1 MQYRTEIYLPGDVS
15 TRIAVSNAT
24 TTSFVNAVISATE
37 FSKNEAQLR
46 HELENALELAC
57 SELSIPWTPFQLE
70 RALKEKGKPTKFADV
85 AHGAVIIEYEP
96 PKSFKGRAGSKANHA
111 RFQAEEYAEL
121 ISAEEGR
128 SLQEYVLVAWD
139 GAHITFGHF
148 DGTNAVWEDVVAF
161 DKTSANRLLSA
172 LESNGRPL
180 VHPQLLQSLVG
191 PDSEYGAALIP
202 ELYAS
207 ICKADSSPAT
217 TKTKML
223 FSEWRRLFSQVVGFQ
238 PAQMK
243 GLLARQEISH
253 DQPYQDNPAAYL
265 FALNTYIAILAK
277 VVVACALPRASQ
289 DVLEPS
295 VSVVD
300 RLRAV
305 ESGEL
310 FEHAG
315 ILNMLSG
322 DFFCWYLDDSDWLHY
337 KPHLEAMLGKL
348 RGVDF
353 TVSKKHA
360 DTTRDLFKGI
370 YERFIPREVRHALGE
385 FYTPD
390 WLAEHGM
397 DLLEWQPADSLTDPT
412 CGSGTFLLEAIR
424 RRRKINSNAT
434 AQSLLAGIHGIDL
447 NPLAVLA
454 AKGSLAVFLSPHLT
468 PSHPIR
474 LPVYL
479 ADAVHPATVDLFSNY
494 SHVLHTELGPRE
506 FSVPERMIEHL
517 DFFKVFATLRML
529 IDADYPATK
538 ICNAILSDLQGMGLE
553 PSDISVINTTVV
565 NLVELHDQGWNGIW
579 CSILADRFA
588 AGAIPRSS
596 HICGNP
602 PWVKWSNLPK
612 EYAKSI
618 QQHCRGLGV
627 FSKDKWVG
635 GIESDIST
643 VITYQAI
650 KHYLNHDG
658 RLGFFLPGSVFTTES
673 SAGFRRFSIDNG
685 RLPCRVLLVEDYRD
699 IRPFDG
705 VSNHP
710 TFLLLQRDAVTRFPV
725 PYRSWSAAKNGN
737 SNTRAYASAD
747 QFCST
752 AKRIDGIAVPVP
764 GGNGERPWLVG
775 SEQEQAVFSKVFAA
789 SEKPEYKARK
799 GITTDR
805 NGIFWVRA
813 TDAVG
818 HGLVT
823 IRNAADIGKT
833 KGIPQITAE
842 VESEHLFPLLRG
854 RGVAPFNAKPDTDL
868 RILVPQRGMHGDPD
882 LPTTSPNTFKFL
894 NRFKNCL
901 EQRSSLRRFQKGQE
915 FYSLWSTGSY
925 TFAPFKVL
933 WREIG
938 NTFAAAY
945 IGSVSI
951 EHLGEKTVVPD
962 HKLYFIPVES
972 EPEAAYLTGFLNA
985 PVITRAV
992 SAYAAQLSLGASVAE
1007 YLNIPKYN
1015 EADAQMIAIG
1025 SIARNLTM
1033 NAGQVTSADLAQLD
1047 LLVRELLAIRTV
1059 T

>member
-1 MQYRTEIYLPGDVS
+1 MNS
-15 TRIAVSNAT
+15 AT
-24 TTSFVNAVISATE
+24 TSSLVSAVLSAAE
-37 FSKNEAQLR
+37 ISKNEAQLR
-46 HELENALELAC
+46 HELENALEQAC

-70 RALKEKGKPTKFADV
+70 RALKAKGKPTKFADV
-85 AHGAVIIEYEP
+85 AHGAVVIEYEP
-96 PKSFKGRAGSKANHA
+96 PRSFSGRAGSKANHA
-111 RFQAEEYAEL
+111 RQQAEEYAEL

-128 SLQEYVLVAWD
+128 TLQEYVLVAWD
-139 GAHITFGHF
+139 GAHITFGRF
-148 DGTNAVWEDVVAF
+148 ESASPAWEEVVAF
-161 DKTSANRLLSA
+161 DKVSANRLLAA

-180 VHPQLLQSLVG
+180 VHPQLLQALVG
-191 PDSEYGAALIP
+191 PDSEYGTALIP
-202 ELYAS
+202 EFFAS
-207 ICKADSSPAT
+207 ICKADRSPAT

-238 PAQMK
+238 PAHMK
-243 GLLARQEISH
+243 KLLARQEISH
-253 DQPYQDNPAAYL
+253 DQPYEDNPAAYL

-277 VVVACALPRASQ
+277 VVAACALPRASQ
-289 DVLEPS
+289 DVLESGVP
-295 VSVVD
+295 VAE

-305 ESGEL
+305 ETGEL
-310 FEHAG
+310 FEYAG

-322 DFFCWYLDDSDWLHY
+322 DFFSWYLDDSDWSRY
-337 KPHLEAMLGKL
+337 QPHLSDMLGRL
-348 RGVDF
+348 GGVDF

-370 YERFIPREVRHALGE
+370 YERFIPREIRHALGE

-397 DLLEWQPADSLTDPT
+397 DLLGWQPTDSLTDPT

-424 RRRKINSNAT
+424 RRRKANSVAT

-454 AKGSLAVFLSPHLT
+454 AKGSLAVFLSPHLD
-468 PSHPIR
+468 PAYPVR

-479 ADAVHPATVDLFSNY
+479 ADAVYPATVDLFSNY
-494 SHVLHTELGPRE
+494 SHVLHTEVGPRE
-506 FSVPERMIEHL
+506 FSVPERMIGHP
-517 DFFKVFATLRML
+517 DFFRIFSKVRTL
-529 IDADYPATK
+529 IDADYPTAK
-538 ICNAILSDLQGMGLE
+538 ICSSILSDLQAMELDR
-553 PSDISVINTTVV
+553 SDISTFNTTVA

-602 PWVKWSNLPK
+602 PWVKWSDLPK
-612 EYAKSI
+612 DYAQSI

-627 FSKDKWVG
+627 FSTDKWVG

-643 VITYQAI
+643 VITYQAV
-650 KHYLNHDG
+650 KHYLAHDG

-685 RLPCRVLLVEDYRD
+685 SLPCRVLLVEDYQD

-710 TFLLLQRDAVTRFPV
+710 TFLMMQRDATTAFPV
-725 PYRSWSAAKNGN
+725 TYRSWTVDESSSEHQRTYVSAE
-737 SNTRAYASAD
+737 
-747 QFCST
+747 QFRCT
-752 AKRIDGIAVPVP
+752 AKFIDGTAVPVP
-764 GGNGERPWLVG
+764 GGDGTRPWLVG
-775 SEQEQAVFSKVFAA
+775 STEDQAVFAKVFAA
-789 SEKPEYKARK
+789 NAKPEYKARK

-805 NGIFWVRA
+805 NGIFWVHA
-813 TDAVG
+813 TGAVG
-818 HGLVT
+818 PELVT
-823 IRNAADIGKT
+823 IRNVADIGKT
-833 KGIPQITAE
+833 KGIPQITAT

-854 RGVAPFNAKPDTDL
+854 RGVAPFNAVPEEDL

-882 LPTTSPNTFKFL
+882 LPTASPHTFKFL
-894 NRFKNCL
+894 NRFKSHL
-901 EQRSSLRRFQKGQE
+901 EQRSSLKRFQKGQE
-915 FYSLWSTGSY
+915 FYSLWSTGPY

-933 WREIG
+933 WREMG

-945 IGSVSI
+945 IGSASI
-951 EHLGEKTVVPD
+951 EHAGEKTVVPD

-985 PVITRAV
+985 PTIAKAV

-1007 YLNIPKYN
+1007 YLNIPKFD
-1015 EADAQMIAIG
+1015 EADKRMEAIG
-1025 SIARNLTM
+1025 NIARDLTKKTG
-1033 NAGQVTSADLAQLD
+1033 NPEPSDLD
-1047 LLVRELLAIRTV
+1047 LLDMHVRGLLAI
-1059 T
+1059 

>member
-1 MQYRTEIYLPGDVS
+1 MS
-15 TRIAVSNAT
+15 SAT
-24 TTSFVNAVISATE
+24 TTLVTAVISAAE
-37 FSKNEAQLR
+37 VSQNEAQLR
-46 HELENALELAC
+46 HALENALEQAC
-57 SELSIPWTPFQLE
+57 LDRSIPWTPFQLE

-85 AHGAVIIEYEP
+85 AHGAVVIEYEP
-96 PKSFKGRAGSKANHA
+96 PKSFGGRAGAKAIHA
-111 RFQAEEYAEL
+111 RKQAEEYADL

-128 SLQEYVLVAWD
+128 ALEEYVMVAWD
-139 GAHITFGHF
+139 GAHITFGRF
-148 DGTNAVWEDVVAF
+148 DGAAAATTWEDVVAF
-161 DKTSANRLLSA
+161 DGIAADRLLAA
-172 LESNGRPL
+172 LESNGCPL
-180 VHPQLLQSLVG
+180 VHPQLLQALVG
-191 PDSEYGAALIP
+191 PDSEYGTALIP

-207 ICKADSSPAT
+207 ICKADASAAT

-238 PAQMK
+238 PAQMQK
-243 GLLARQEISH
+243 LLARQEISH

-265 FALNTYIAILAK
+265 FALNTYIAIIAK
-277 VVVACALPRASQ
+277 VVAACALPKVSQ
-289 DVLEPS
+289 DVLEPG
-295 VSVVD
+295 VPVAE

-305 ESGEL
+305 ETGEL

-322 DFFCWYLDDSDWLHY
+322 DFFSWYLDDNDWSRYQHSLG
-337 KPHLEAMLGKL
+337 AMLGRL
-348 RGVDF
+348 SGVDF
-353 TVSKKHA
+353 AVSKKHA

-397 DLLEWQPADSLTDPT
+397 DLLEWQPSDSLTDPT

-424 RRRKINSNAT
+424 RRRKAGNDAT

-454 AKGSLAVFLSPHLT
+454 AKGSLAVFLSPHLD
-468 PSHPIR
+468 PAHPIR

-479 ADAVHPATVDLFSNY
+479 ADAVYPAAVDFFRNY

-506 FSVPERMIEHL
+506 FSVPERMIGHP
-517 DFFKVFATLRML
+517 DFFRIFAKIRML
-529 IDADYPATK
+529 IDADYVAAK
-538 ICNAILSDLQGMGLE
+538 ICGSILTDLQAMGLD
-553 PSDISVINTTVV
+553 PSDISIVGTTVG

-588 AGAIPRSS
+588 AGAIPPSS

-612 EYAKSI
+612 DYAQSI
-618 QQHCRGLGV
+618 QKHCRGLGV
-627 FSKDKWVG
+627 FSADKWVG

-643 VITYQAI
+643 VITYQAV
-650 KHYLNHDG
+650 KHYLARDG

-685 RLPCRVLLVEDYRD
+685 SLQCRVLLVEDYQD

-710 TFLLLQRDAVTRFPV
+710 TFLMLQRDAATVFPV
-725 PYRSWSAAKNGN
+725 AYRSWTADPDKSTNQR
-737 SNTRAYASAD
+737 TYASAE
-747 QFCST
+747 QFRQT
-752 AKRIDGIAVPVP
+752 AKRVDGTAVPVP
-764 GGNGERPWLVG
+764 GGDGTRPWLVG
-775 SEQEQAVFSKVFAA
+775 STQDQAVFSKVFAA
-789 SEKPEYKARK
+789 GAKPEYKARK

-805 NGIFWVRA
+805 NGIFWVHA
-813 TDAVG
+813 TGAVG
-818 HGLVT
+818 TDLVT
-823 IRNAADIGKT
+823 VCNAADIGKT
-833 KGIPQITAE
+833 KGIPQITAT

-854 RGVAPFNAKPDTDL
+854 RGVSPFNAVPEADL
-868 RILVPQRGMHGDPD
+868 RILVPQRGMHGDPN
-882 LPTTSPNTFKFL
+882 LPSDSPHTFKFL
-894 NRFKNCL
+894 NRFKSHL
-901 EQRSSLRRFQKGQE
+901 EQRSSLKRFQKGQE

-933 WREIG
+933 WREMG

-945 IGSVSI
+945 IGSASI
-951 EHLGEKTVVPD
+951 EHAGEKVVVPD

-985 PVITRAV
+985 PTIAKAV

-1007 YLNIPKYN
+1007 YLNIPKFDDTN
-1015 EADAQMIAIG
+1015 GQMAAIG
-1025 SIARNLTM
+1025 SIARDLTNGLRSM
-1033 NAGQVTSADLAQLD
+1033 QPADLEQLD
-1047 LLVRELLAIRTV
+1047 LRVRELLSI
-1059 T
+1059 

>member
-1 MQYRTEIYLPGDVS
+1 VS
-15 TRIAVSNAT
+15 SAT
-24 TTSFVNAVISATE
+24 TSSLVSAVLSAAE
-37 FSKNEAQLR
+37 ISKNEAQLR
-46 HELENALELAC
+46 HELENALEQAC

-70 RALKEKGKPTKFADV
+70 RALKAKGKPTKFADV
-85 AHGAVIIEYEP
+85 AHGAVVIEYEP
-96 PKSFKGRAGSKANHA
+96 PKSFSGRAGSKANHA
-111 RFQAEEYAEL
+111 RQQAEEYAEL

-128 SLQEYVLVAWD
+128 ALQEYVLVAWD
-139 GAHITFGHF
+139 GAHITFGRF
-148 DGTNAVWEDVVAF
+148 ESTVPTWEDVVAF
-161 DKTSANRLLSA
+161 DKVSANRLLAA

-180 VHPQLLQSLVG
+180 VHPQLLQALVG
-191 PDSEYGAALIP
+191 PDSEYGTALIP

-207 ICKADSSPAT
+207 ICKAEASAAT

-238 PAQMK
+238 PAHMK
-243 GLLARQEISH
+243 KLLARQEISH

-265 FALNTYIAILAK
+265 FALNTYIAIIAK
-277 VVVACALPRASQ
+277 VVAACALPRASQ
-289 DVLEPS
+289 DVLESGVP
-295 VSVVD
+295 VAE

-305 ESGEL
+305 ETGEL

-322 DFFCWYLDDSDWLHY
+322 DFFSWYLDDSDWPRY
-337 KPHLEAMLGKL
+337 QPHLSAMLGRL
-348 RGVDF
+348 GGVDF
-353 TVSKKHA
+353 AVSKKHA

-397 DLLEWQPADSLTDPT
+397 DLLEWQPTDSLTDPT

-424 RRRKINSNAT
+424 RRRKANSAAT

-454 AKGSLAVFLSPHLT
+454 AKGSLAVFLSPHLD
-468 PSHPIR
+468 PAYPVR

-479 ADAVHPATVDLFSNY
+479 ADAVYPAAVDLFSNY
-494 SHVLHTELGPRE
+494 SHVLHTEVGPRE
-506 FSVPERMIEHL
+506 FSVPERMIGHP
-517 DFFKVFATLRML
+517 DFFRIFSKVRTL
-529 IDADYPATK
+529 IDADYPTAK
-538 ICNAILSDLQGMGLE
+538 ICSSILSDLQAMELDQ
-553 PSDISVINTTVV
+553 SDISIFNTTVA

-612 EYAKSI
+612 DYAQSI

-627 FSKDKWVG
+627 FSTDKWVG

-643 VITYQAI
+643 VITYQAV
-650 KHYLNHDG
+650 KHYLAHDG

-685 RLPCRVLLVEDYRD
+685 SLPCRVLLVEDYQD

-710 TFLLLQRDAVTRFPV
+710 TFLMMQRDATTVFPV
-725 PYRSWSAAKNGN
+725 PYRSWTVGLSNSANQR
-737 SNTRAYASAD
+737 TYASAD
-747 QFCST
+747 EFRRT
-752 AKRIDGIAVPVP
+752 AQRFDGTAVPVP
-764 GGNGERPWLVG
+764 GGDGTRPWLVG
-775 SEQEQAVFSKVFAA
+775 SAQDQAVFAKVFAA
-789 SEKPEYKARK
+789 GAKPEYKARK

-805 NGIFWVRA
+805 NGIFWVHA
-813 TDAVG
+813 TGAVG
-818 HGLVT
+818 PDLVT
-823 IRNAADIGKT
+823 VRNVAGIGKT
-833 KGIPQITAE
+833 KGIPQITAT

-854 RGVAPFNAKPDTDL
+854 RGVAPFNAVPETDL

-882 LPTTSPNTFKFL
+882 LPAASPHTFKFL
-894 NRFKNCL
+894 NRFKSHL
-901 EQRSSLRRFQKGQE
+901 EQRSSLKRFQKGQE

-933 WREIG
+933 WREMG

-945 IGSVSI
+945 IGSASI
-951 EHLGEKTVVPD
+951 EHAGEKIVIPD
-962 HKLYFIPVES
+962 HKLYFIPVDS

-985 PVITRAV
+985 PTISKAV

-1007 YLNIPKYN
+1007 YLNIPKFDETN
-1015 EADAQMIAIG
+1015 EHMEEIG
-1025 SIARNLTM
+1025 SIARALTK
-1033 NAGQVTSADLAQLD
+1033 NAGNAKPSDLAQLD
-1047 LLVRELLAIRTV
+1047 SRVRKLLAI
-1059 T
+1059 

>member
-1 MQYRTEIYLPGDVS
+1 M
-15 TRIAVSNAT
+15 SNAT
-24 TTSFVNAVISATE
+24 ASSLVSAALSAAE
-37 FSKNEAQLR
+37 VSKNEAQLR
-46 HELENALELAC
+46 HELENALEHAC

-70 RALKEKGKPTKFADV
+70 RALKAKGKPTKFVDV
-85 AHGAVIIEYEP
+85 AHGAVVIEYEP
-96 PKSFKGRAGSKANHA
+96 PKSFSGRAGSKANHA
-111 RFQAEEYAEL
+111 RQQAEEYAEL

-128 SLQEYVLVAWD
+128 ALQEYVLVAWD
-139 GAHITFGHF
+139 GAHITFGRF
-148 DGTNAVWEDVVAF
+148 ESTAPTWEDVVAF
-161 DKTSANRLLSA
+161 DKISAHRLLAA
-172 LESNGRPL
+172 LENNGRPL
-180 VHPQLLQSLVG
+180 VHPQLLQALVG
-191 PDSEYGAALIP
+191 PDSEYGTALIP

-207 ICKADSSPAT
+207 ICKADASPAT

-238 PAQMK
+238 PAHMK
-243 GLLARQEISH
+243 KLLARQEISH

-265 FALNTYIAILAK
+265 FALNTYIAIIAK
-277 VVVACALPRASQ
+277 VVAACALPRASQ
-289 DVLEPS
+289 DVLESGVPIAE
-295 VSVVD
+295 

-305 ESGEL
+305 ETGEL

-322 DFFCWYLDDSDWLHY
+322 DFFSWYLDDSDWPRY
-337 KPHLEAMLGKL
+337 QPHLSAMLGRL
-348 RGVDF
+348 GGVDF
-353 TVSKKHA
+353 AVSKKHA

-397 DLLEWQPADSLTDPT
+397 DLLEWQPTDSLTDPT

-424 RRRKINSNAT
+424 RRRKANHGAT

-454 AKGSLAVFLSPHLT
+454 AKGSLAVFLSPHLD
-468 PSHPIR
+468 PAYPIR

-479 ADAVHPATVDLFSNY
+479 ADAVYPAAVDLFSNY
-494 SHVLHTELGPRE
+494 SHVLHTEVGPRE
-506 FSVPERMIEHL
+506 FSVPERMIGHP
-517 DFFKVFATLRML
+517 DFFRIFSKVRTL
-529 IDADYPATK
+529 IDADYPTTK
-538 ICNAILSDLQGMGLE
+538 ICSSILSDLQAMELDQ
-553 PSDISVINTTVV
+553 SDISIFNATVV

-612 EYAKSI
+612 DYAQSI

-627 FSKDKWVG
+627 FSTDKWVG

-643 VITYQAI
+643 VITYQAV
-650 KHYLNHDG
+650 KHYLAHDG

-685 RLPCRVLLVEDYRD
+685 NLPCRVLLVEDYQD

-710 TFLLLQRDAVTRFPV
+710 TFLMMQRDATTTFPV
-725 PYRSWSAAKNGN
+725 PYRSWTVSVSNSANQR
-737 SNTRAYASAD
+737 TYASAD
-747 QFCST
+747 EFRLT
-752 AKRIDGIAVPVP
+752 AQRIDGTAVPVP
-764 GGNGERPWLVG
+764 GGDGTRPWLVG
-775 SEQEQAVFSKVFAA
+775 SAQDQAVFAKVFAA
-789 SEKPEYKARK
+789 GATPEYKARK

-805 NGIFWVRA
+805 NGIFWVHA
-813 TDAVG
+813 TGAVG
-818 HGLVT
+818 LDLVT
-823 IRNAADIGKT
+823 VRNAADIGKT
-833 KGIPQITAE
+833 KGIPQITAT

-854 RGVAPFNAKPDTDL
+854 RGVAPFNAVPEADL

-882 LPTTSPNTFKFL
+882 LPTASPHTFKFL
-894 NRFKNCL
+894 NRFKSQL
-901 EQRSSLRRFQKGQE
+901 EQRSSLKRFQKGQE

-933 WREIG
+933 WREMG

-945 IGSVSI
+945 IGSASI
-951 EHLGEKTVVPD
+951 EHAGEKIVIPD
-962 HKLYFIPVES
+962 HKLYFIPVDS

-985 PVITRAV
+985 PTISKAV

-1007 YLNIPKYN
+1007 YLNIPKFD
-1015 EADAQMIAIG
+1015 ETDKRMVVIG
-1025 SIARNLTM
+1025 SIARGLTQ
-1033 NAGQVTSADLAQLD
+1033 NAGITLPSDLAQLD
-1047 LLVRELLAIRTV
+1047 SRVRELLAI
-1059 T
+1059 

>member
-1 MQYRTEIYLPGDVS
+1 MS
-15 TRIAVSNAT
+15 SAT
-24 TTSFVNAVISATE
+24 TTSLVSAVVSAAE
-37 FSKNEAQLR
+37 ISKNEAQLR
-46 HELENALELAC
+46 HELENALEQAC
-57 SELSIPWTPFQLE
+57 AELSIPWTPFQLE
-70 RALKEKGKPTKFADV
+70 RALKAKGKPTKFADV
-85 AHGAVIIEYEP
+85 AHGAVVIEYEP
-96 PKSFKGRAGSKANHA
+96 PKSFSGRAGAKAAHA
-111 RFQAEEYAEL
+111 RQQAEEYAEL

-128 SLQEYVLVAWD
+128 ALQEYVLVAWD

-148 DGTNAVWEDVVAF
+148 DGAAATWEDVIAF
-161 DKTSANRLLSA
+161 DRISAERLLSA

-180 VHPQLLQSLVG
+180 VHPQLLQALVG
-191 PDSEYGAALIP
+191 PDSEYGTALIP

-207 ICKADSSPAT
+207 ICRADASATT

-238 PAQMK
+238 PAHMK
-243 GLLARQEISH
+243 KLLARQEISH
-253 DQPYQDNPAAYL
+253 DQPYQENPAAYL
-265 FALNTYIAILAK
+265 FALNTYIAIIAK
-277 VVVACALPRASQ
+277 VVAACALPKVSQ
-289 DVLEPS
+289 DVLEPG
-295 VSVVD
+295 VPVAE

-305 ESGEL
+305 ETGEL

-322 DFFCWYLDDSDWLHY
+322 DFFSWYLDDSDWPRYQAPLG
-337 KPHLEAMLGKL
+337 AMLGRL
-348 RGVDF
+348 GGVDF
-353 TVSKKHA
+353 AVSKKHA

-397 DLLEWQPADSLTDPT
+397 DLLEWQPSDSLTDPT

-424 RRRKINSNAT
+424 RRRKADGGAT

-454 AKGSLAVFLSPHLT
+454 AKGSLAVFLSPHLD
-468 PSHPIR
+468 PAHPIR

-479 ADAVHPATVDLFSNY
+479 ADAVYPAAVDFFSNY
-494 SHVLHTELGPRE
+494 SHVLHTEVGPKE
-506 FSVPERMIEHL
+506 FSVPERMIGHP
-517 DFFKVFATLRML
+517 DFFRIFAKVRML

-538 ICNAILSDLQGMGLE
+538 ICGSILSDLQAMGLD
-553 PSDISVINTTVV
+553 PSDISIVSTTVG

-588 AGAIPRSS
+588 AGAIPPAS

-612 EYAKSI
+612 DYAQSI
-618 QQHCRGLGV
+618 QKHCRGLGV
-627 FSKDKWVG
+627 FSTDKWVG

-643 VITYQAI
+643 VITYQAV
-650 KHYLNHDG
+650 KHYLARDG

-685 RLPCRVLLVEDYRD
+685 SLQCRVLLVEDYQD
-699 IRPFDG
+699 IKPFDG

-710 TFLLLQRDAVTRFPV
+710 TFLMLQRDAATAFPV
-725 PYRSWSAAKNGN
+725 PYRSWTVGPNSSANQ
-737 SNTRAYASAD
+737 RAYASAE
-747 QFCST
+747 QFRRT
-752 AKRIDGIAVPVP
+752 AIRIDGTAVPVP
-764 GGNGERPWLVG
+764 GGDGTRPWLVG
-775 SEQEQAVFSKVFAA
+775 SAQDQAVFSKVFAA
-789 SEKPEYKARK
+789 GAKPEYKARK

-805 NGIFWVRA
+805 NGIFWVHA
-813 TDAVG
+813 TSSVG
-818 HGLVT
+818 TDLVT
-823 IRNAADIGKT
+823 VRNAADIGKT
-833 KGIPQITAE
+833 KGIPQITAT

-854 RGVAPFNAKPDTDL
+854 RGVAPFNAVPEADL
-868 RILVPQRGMHGDPD
+868 RIIVPQRGMHGDPD
-882 LPTTSPNTFKFL
+882 LPAASPHTFKFL
-894 NRFKNCL
+894 NRFKSEL
-901 EQRSSLRRFQKGQE
+901 EQRSSLKRFQKGQE
-915 FYSLWSTGSY
+915 FYSLWSTGPY

-933 WREIG
+933 WREMG

-945 IGSVSI
+945 IGSASI
-951 EHLGEKTVVPD
+951 EHAGEKIVVPD

-985 PVITRAV
+985 PTIAKAV

-1007 YLNIPKYN
+1007 YLNIPKFE
-1015 EADAQMIAIG
+1015 EANGQMAAIG
-1025 SIARNLTM
+1025 AIARDLT
-1033 NAGQVTSADLAQLD
+1033 NGRGSAQPADMEQLD
-1047 LLVRELLAIRTV
+1047 FRVRELLSI
-1059 T
+1059 

>member
-1 MQYRTEIYLPGDVS
+1 MS
-15 TRIAVSNAT
+15 ST
-24 TTSFVNAVISATE
+24 TTSSLVSAVLSATV
-37 FSKNEAQLR
+37 FSRNEAQLR
-46 HELENALELAC
+46 HELEKALEQAC
-57 SELSIPWTPFQLE
+57 SKLSIPWTPFQLE
-70 RALKEKGKPTKFADV
+70 RALKTKDKPTKFADV
-85 AHGAVIIEYEP
+85 AHGAVVIEYEP
-96 PKSFKGRAGSKANHA
+96 PNSFSGRAGSKANHA
-111 RFQAEEYAEL
+111 RQQAEEYAEL

-128 SLQEYVLVAWD
+128 ALQEYVLVAWD
-139 GAHITFGHF
+139 GAHITFGRF
-148 DGTNAVWEDVVAF
+148 ESAAPTWEDVVAF
-161 DKTSANRLLSA
+161 DKVSANRLLAA

-180 VHPQLLQSLVG
+180 VHPQLLQALVG
-191 PDSEYGAALIP
+191 PDSKYGIALIP

-207 ICKADSSPAT
+207 ICKADESPTT

-238 PAQMK
+238 PAHMK
-243 GLLARQEISH
+243 NLLTRQEISH
-253 DQPYQDNPAAYL
+253 NQPYQDNPAAYL
-265 FALNTYIAILAK
+265 FALNTYIAIIAK
-277 VVVACALPRASQ
+277 VVAACALPRASQ
-289 DVLEPS
+289 DVMESGVP
-295 VSVVD
+295 VAE

-305 ESGEL
+305 ETGEL

-322 DFFCWYLDDSDWLHY
+322 DFFSWYLDDSDWPLY
-337 KPHLEAMLGKL
+337 QPHLSAMLGRL
-348 RGVDF
+348 GGVDF

-424 RRRKINSNAT
+424 RRRKANSAAT

-454 AKGSLAVFLSPHLT
+454 AKGSLAVFLSPYLD
-468 PSHPIR
+468 PVHPIR

-479 ADAVHPATVDLFSNY
+479 ADAVHPAAVDLFSNY
-494 SHVLHTELGPRE
+494 SHVLQTEVGPKE
-506 FSVPERMIEHL
+506 FSVPEQMIGHS
-517 DFFKVFATLRML
+517 DFFRIFSKVRTL
-529 IDADYPATK
+529 IDADYPAVK
-538 ICNAILSDLQGMGLE
+538 ICSAILSDLQAMGLDQ
-553 PSDISVINTTVV
+553 SDISVVSTTVA

-612 EYAKSI
+612 DYAQSI

-627 FSKDKWVG
+627 FSTDKWVG

-643 VITYQAI
+643 VITYQAV
-650 KHYLNHDG
+650 KHYLAHDG

-685 RLPCRVLLVEDYRD
+685 SLPCRVLLVEDYQD

-710 TFLLLQRDAVTRFPV
+710 TFLMMQRDATTKFPV
-725 PYRSWSAAKNGN
+725 PYRSWTAGESSAANQRTY
-737 SNTRAYASAD
+737 SSAEQFRRAA
-747 QFCST
+747 Q
-752 AKRIDGIAVPVP
+752 RIDGIAVPVP
-764 GGNGERPWLVG
+764 GGDGTRPWLVG
-775 SEQEQAVFSKVFAA
+775 STEEQAVFAKVFAA
-789 SEKPEYKARK
+789 GAKPEYKARK

-805 NGIFWVRA
+805 NGIFWVQA
-813 TDAVG
+813 TGAVG
-818 HGLVT
+818 PELVT
-823 IRNAADIGKT
+823 VRNAADIGKT
-833 KGIPQITAE
+833 KGIPQITAT

-854 RGVAPFNAKPDTDL
+854 RGVAPFNAVPEADL

-882 LPTTSPNTFKFL
+882 LPTASPHTFKFL
-894 NRFKNCL
+894 HRFKSHL
-901 EQRSSLRRFQKGQE
+901 EQRSSLKRFQKGQE
-915 FYSLWSTGSY
+915 FYSLWSTGPY

-933 WREIG
+933 WREMG

-945 IGSVSI
+945 IGSASI
-951 EHLGEKTVVPD
+951 EYAGEKIVIPD
-962 HKLYFIPVES
+962 HKLYFIPVYS

-985 PVITRAV
+985 PTISKAV

-1007 YLNIPKYN
+1007 YLNIPKFDETDKYM
-1015 EADAQMIAIG
+1015 EEIG
-1025 SIARNLTM
+1025 NIARNLTKTAG
-1033 NAGQVTSADLAQLD
+1033 NALPSDLAQLD
-1047 LLVRELLAIRTV
+1047 SRVRQLLAI
-1059 T
+1059 